1 VNGATSGLTSAAPWL
16 DHGDVRVIATK
27 ESVTIGRC
35 IYCGTAEGKLSEEHV
50 TPFGLG
56 GKLTLSHASCTRCR
70 DITSRFEGVVQR
82 NMFFAARA
90 AMASPT
96 RRPEERERRQ
106 RIRVERNGA
115 IEDVE
120 AVWQD
125 QWKLIELPIFPT
137 PAHID
142 GRSYGA
148 GIEVISKDTF
158 ELIERG
164 VEVARRHGA
173 EKMVPRDYKA
183 EDFARF
189 IAKMGY
195 GYAVAAY
202 GLDLFVDGIGR
213 PSSYVLPALLGERD
227 DIGRWVGCSDRR
239 ELPVRK
245 CNVSVAYGVI
255 RGVVAWERELIVKLK
270 MFPLF
275 DGAEY
280 VVVIGKVPLATQVPS
295 Y

>member
-1 VNGATSGLTSAAPWL
+1 MTSAARWL
-16 DHGDVRVIATK
+16 DHDDVRVIETK
-27 ESVTIGRC
+27 ESVAIGRC

-56 GKLTLSHASCTRCR
+56 GKLTLSDASCTHCQ
-70 DITSRFEGVVQR
+70 DITSRFERVIQR
-82 NMFFAARA
+82 NMLFAARA

-96 RRPEERERRQ
+96 RRPGERERHQ
-106 RIRVERNGA
+106 RIRVERNGT
-115 IEDVE
+115 IEEVE

-125 QWKLIELPIFPT
+125 QWKLIELPIFPV

-142 GRSYGA
+142 GRPYGA

-158 ELIERG
+158 ELLEEG

-173 EKMVPRDYKA
+173 ERMVPRDYRP

-202 GLDLFVDGIGR
+202 GLDLFVDEIGR

-239 ELPVRK
+239 ELPVRQ

-255 RGVVAWERELIVKLK
+255 HGVNPWERELIVKLK

-280 VVVIGKVPLATQVPS
+280 VVVIGKVPLATEVPS
-295 Y
+295 F

>member
-1 VNGATSGLTSAAPWL
+1 M
-16 DHGDVRVIATK
+16 RVIETK
-27 ESVTIGRC
+27 ESVAIGRC
-35 IYCGTAEGKLSEEHV
+35 VYCGTAEGKLTEEHV

-56 GKLTLSHASCTRCR
+56 GKLTLLNASCKRCR
-70 DITSRFEGVVQR
+70 DITSRFEGAVLH

-106 RIRVERNGA
+106 RIRIERKGK
-115 IEDVE
+115 IEKVE
-120 AVWQD
+120 ALWQD
-125 QWKLIELPIFPT
+125 QWKIVELPIFPV

-142 GRSYGA
+142 GQPYSA
-148 GIEVISKDTF
+148 GIEMISKDTF
-158 ELIERG
+158 ELLERG
-164 VEVARRHGA
+164 EDVARRYGA
-173 EKMVPRDYKA
+173 ERMVPRDYRP

-202 GLDLFVDGIGR
+202 GLDLFVACVGR

-239 ELPVRK
+239 ELPIRQ

-255 RGVVAWERELIVKLK
+255 RSHPVGTGNNW
-270 MFPLF
+270 
-275 DGAEY
+275 
-280 VVVIGKVPLATQVPS
+280 
-295 Y
+295 

>member
-1 VNGATSGLTSAAPWL
+1 MTSTGRQP
-16 DHGDVRVIATK
+16 DDDDVRVIETK
-27 ESVTIGRC
+27 ESVPIGRC
-35 IYCGTAEGKLSEEHV
+35 VYCGTAEGKLSEEHI

-56 GKLTLSHASCTRCR
+56 GKLTLVDASCSNCQK
-70 DITSRFEGVVQR
+70 ITSRFEGVVQR

-96 RRPEERERRQ
+96 RRPGERERPQ
-106 RIRVERNGA
+106 RIRLERNGRVEE
-115 IEDVE
+115 IE

-125 QWKLIELPIFPT
+125 QWKLIELPIFPP

-142 GRSYGA
+142 GRPYGV

-158 ELIERG
+158 ELLERG
-164 VEVARRHGA
+164 AEVARRHGG
-173 EKMVPRDYKA
+173 ERMLPRDYRP

-195 GYAVAAY
+195 GYAIAAY

-239 ELPVRK
+239 ELPSG
-245 CNVSVAYGVI
+245 N
-255 RGVVAWERELIVKLK
+255 
-270 MFPLF
+270 
-275 DGAEY
+275 
-280 VVVIGKVPLATQVPS
+280 ATCRLPTA
-295 Y
+295 

>member
-1 VNGATSGLTSAAPWL
+1 LTPATRRL
-16 DHGDVRVIATK
+16 DHENVRVIETK
-27 ESVTIGRC
+27 ESVRIGRC
-35 IYCGTAEGKLSEEHV
+35 IYCGTAEAKLSEEHV

-56 GKLTLSHASCTRCR
+56 GKLTLLDASCTGCGV
-70 DITSRFEGVVQR
+70 ITSRFERVVLR

-96 RRPEERERRQ
+96 RRQDERERRQ
-106 RIRVERNGA
+106 RIHVERNGK
-115 IEDVE
+115 IEEVE
-120 AVWQD
+120 AHWQD
-125 QWKLIELPIFPT
+125 QWKLIELPIFRP

-142 GRSYGA
+142 GRPYGG
-148 GIEVISKDTF
+148 GIEVVSKDTF
-158 ELIERG
+158 ELLERG
-164 VEVARRHGA
+164 DDVARRHDA
-173 EKMVPRDYKA
+173 ERLVPPDYRP

-202 GLDLFVDGIGR
+202 GLNLFLDGIGR
-213 PSSYVLPALLGERD
+213 PSSYVLPALLGDRD

-239 ELPVRK
+239 ELPIRQ
-245 CNVSVAYGVI
+245 CNVSVAYGI
-255 RGVVAWERELIVKLK
+255 IPGVLQWERELIVKLK

-280 VVVIGKVPLATQVPS
+280 VIVIGRVPLSTRVPPQ
-295 Y
+295 